1 MAAKHPSEERIAT
14 TVSGITG
21 RADDI
26 DLKCWYSLTIIAS
39 YQADYTIYTNGSAIW
54 GTRNGGAAAVVTK
67 KSSIQ
72 PEVVTTIKTKEDH
85 LPAPTRKKQR
95 PWNQHYP
102 GHPLMPTILQS
113 PYSFAQIANHYVKLS
128 YHKIW
133 IPGHSVIP
141 GNELADKAA
150 KEATTIAT
158 NTILPVSFTSYI
170 QVINE
175 TIRDDLPT
183 HKRVALIYQH

>member
-1 MAAKHPSEERIAT
+1 MDPLLEGQETGAQQQLSLKNHQSSRKWLLPS
-14 TVSGITG
+14 
-21 RADDI
+21 
-26 DLKCWYSLTIIAS
+26 K
-39 YQADYTIYTNGSAIW
+39 
-54 GTRNGGAAAVVTK
+54 
-67 KSSIQ
+67 
-72 PEVVTTIKTKEDH
+72 PKEDH
-85 LPAPTRKKQR
+85 LPAPTRRKQR
-95 PWNQHYP
+95 PWNQHDP

-141 GNELADKAA
+141 GKELADKAA